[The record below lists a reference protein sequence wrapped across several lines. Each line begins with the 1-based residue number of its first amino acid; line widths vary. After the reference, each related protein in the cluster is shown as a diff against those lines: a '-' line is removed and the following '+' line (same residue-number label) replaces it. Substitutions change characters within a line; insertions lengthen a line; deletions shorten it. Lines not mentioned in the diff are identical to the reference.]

1 MRRISVCVHAR
12 GRAVCVR
19 RYGGGCSPVR
29 AVIATTALIVA
40 LSACTSM
47 RGTSHQAA
55 PAAPPPAATENPP
68 APPPEPNPPEMG
80 NESAPPSS
88 ANTEIPPCVP
98 VETNPKPKP
107 KPKPKPVRKEP
118 PQELPTVPV
127 NETPPGGVVDAQVK
141 PMPVP
146 VMSILGKR
154 VQGAKGEDLGRVV
167 DVLADASGRVRIAI
181 IDFGGF
187 LGVGDR
193 RIAVDWPLL
202 RFNPDRRDPS
212 LVLVVSREK
221 LKTAPE
227 YKDDP
232 RPQTLVEPPVQA
244 PASTP
249 APAVASPAP
258 AAATPAPPTPA
269 PPAATPAPAAAT
281 PAPPTSAP
289 PAATP
294 TPPNNKK

>member
-1 MRRISVCVHAR
+1 MKRISVRVHAR
-12 GRAVCVR
+12 ARAVGAR
-19 RYGGGCSPVR
+19 RYGGGRAQVR
-29 AVIATTALIVA
+29 AVIATTALIA
-40 LSACTSM
+40 AISACSSM
-47 RGTSHQAA
+47 RGTSHQAP
-55 PAAPPPAATENPP
+55 PATPPPAPIENPAVP
-68 APPPEPNPPEMG
+68 PPPPEPNPPETAS
-80 NESAPPSS
+80 ESAPPSS
-88 ANTEIPPCVP
+88 SNAVVPPCVP
-98 VETNPKPKP
+98 VETNAKPKP
-107 KPKPKPVRKEP
+107 KPKPRPVRKEAP
-118 PQELPTVPV
+118 TELPTVPV
-127 NETPPGGVVDAQVK
+127 NETPAGGVVDAQIK
-141 PMPVP
+141 PMAVP

-212 LVLVVSREK
+212 LLLSLSREK

-227 YKDDP
+227 YKEDP
-232 RPQTLVEPPVQA
+232 RPQTLMEPAA
-244 PASTP
+244 PA
-249 APAVASPAP
+249 
-258 AAATPAPPTPA
+258 
-269 PPAATPAPAAAT
+269 PAATPAPAAAT
-281 PAPPTSAP
+281 PAPAAATPAPTAATPTAPAATPAPATPAP

>member
-1 MRRISVCVHAR
+1 
-12 GRAVCVR
+12 
-19 RYGGGCSPVR
+19 
-29 AVIATTALIVA
+29 
-40 LSACTSM
+40 
-47 RGTSHQAA
+47 
-55 PAAPPPAATENPP
+55 
-68 APPPEPNPPEMG
+68 MG
-80 NESAPPSS
+80 NESTPPSS

-141 PMPVP
+141 PVPVP

-154 VQGAKGEDLGRVV
+154 VQGSKGEDLGRVV

-212 LVLVVSREK
+212 LVLIVSREK

-249 APAVASPAP
+249 APA
-258 AAATPAPPTPA
+258 
-269 PPAATPAPAAAT
+269 AATPAPATPAPAT
-281 PAPPTSAP
+281 PAPATPAPATPAPATPAPATPAPATSAP

-294 TPPNNKK
+294 TPPASTPAPPNNKK